1 MIHTLNSRVNPAAE
15 EQTDL
20 GIQLA
25 FGATSRPVT
34 DYREHV
40 RKLIGERISPLIPA
54 SERERR
60 FPREAVAALG
70 SAGVFHERWSGGIH
84 GDLGRA
90 VVLAEEM
97 GRAGL
102 GGIGIGVGLHLE
114 AATSLLRGFGSTAY
128 AEEVLGQALAGDSV
142 CCVATSEQHVGS
154 DLSAVETS
162 LTEEGDHWRVR
173 GEKWFVS
180 PGAAADFALVLC
192 RGGQGPAIVVV
203 PRAGLTPVQRWA
215 TTGMRS
221 LETVRLRVDA
231 RVPDDAVLVRPG
243 SGLAAAGQGL
253 MYERL
258 ALAAQV
264 LGALDLAS
272 VLAITHL
279 KRRKQFGSP
288 LYRHQALRLRMADL
302 HSRILVARRGLYATV
317 AEVSAGGGASA
328 SDAAA
333 LKVTVARL
341 GERVTSECAHIFGGR
356 GYVEDQ
362 TPLERLWRDLKVGR
376 LGGGSDEMMWE
387 LVAAGFRPDHELY
400 EAWVAT

>member
-1 MIHTLNSRVNPAAE
+1 MTLVSNDLTNHLAE
-15 EQTDL
+15 EQTIL

-34 DYREHV
+34 DHRTRV
-40 RKLIGERISPLIPA
+40 RALITDQVSPLVPA
-54 SERERR
+54 AEEERR

-70 SAGVFHERWSGGIH
+70 AAGLFHERWSGGIH

-102 GGIGIGVGLHLE
+102 GGVGIGVGLHLE
-114 AATSLLRGFGSTAY
+114 AATSLLRDFGTSAY
-128 AEEVLGQALAGDSV
+128 AEAVLGLALAGESV

-154 DLSAVETS
+154 DLSAVETE
-162 LTEEGDHWRVR
+162 LTREGTHWRVR

-192 RGGQGPAIVVV
+192 RGDRGPAIVIV
-203 PRAGLTPVQRWA
+203 PRTGLTPVKRWA

-231 RVPDDAVLVRPG
+231 RVADDAVLVRPG
-243 SGLAAAGQGL
+243 SGLAAVAQGL

-258 ALAAQV
+258 ALAAQI

-279 KRRKQFGSP
+279 KRRRQFGSP
-288 LYRHQALRLRMADL
+288 LYRHQALRLRLADL

-317 AEVSAGGGASA
+317 AEVSAGGPASL
-328 SDAAA
+328 SDMAA

-362 TPLERLWRDLKVGR
+362 NPMERLWRDLKVGR

-387 LVAAGFRPDHELY
+387 LVAAGFRPDHQLY
-400 EAWVAT
+400 DHWVAT

>member
-1 MIHTLNSRVNPAAE
+1 MGGH
-15 EQTDL
+15 TDL
-20 GIQLA
+20 GTQLA
-25 FGATSRPVT
+25 LGTASRPVT
-34 DYREHV
+34 DFRERV
-40 RKLIGERISPLIPA
+40 RALVGDRISPLLPA
-54 SERERR
+54 CERERR
-60 FPREAVAALG
+60 FPREAVTAFGAAGL
-70 SAGVFHERWSGGIH
+70 FHERWSGGPH
-84 GDLGRA
+84 GDLGRS
-90 VVLAEEM
+90 VLLSEEM

-114 AATSLLRGFGSTAY
+114 AATSLLRGFGTTAY
-128 AEEVLGQALAGDSV
+128 TKEVLEQALAGESV

-154 DLSAVETS
+154 DLSAVATA
-162 LTEEGDHWRVR
+162 LTREGDHWRVR

-180 PGAAADFALVLC
+180 PGAAADHAIVLC
-192 RGGQGPAIVVV
+192 RGDQGPALVLV
-203 PRAGLTPVQRWA
+203 PRSGLTPVQRWE

-231 RVPDDAVLVRPG
+231 RVTDDAVLARPG
-243 SGLAAAGQGL
+243 AGLAAVGQGL

-302 HSRILVARRGLYATV
+302 CSQILVARRGLYATV
-317 AEVSAGGGASA
+317 VEVSAGGAASV
-328 SDAAA
+328 SDTAA

-362 TPLERLWRDLKVGR
+362 TPLARLWRDFKVGR

-387 LVAAGFRPDHELY
+387 LVAAGFRPDHGLY
-400 EAWVAT
+400 ENWIAT